1 MPFVVG
7 ALIGGGA
14 AIGAAIHSN
23 YSRYRDYHS
32 NYSDAAER
40 NRLTREAKLRELDK
54 SKQRMQDYVN
64 GEIQRL
70 KNEEGILHQGFKK
83 WSVEEAEWQTFFSD
97 YGQYH
102 DDLTKTIK
110 SRIEKQLL
118 KDIADDEQMIRDIDA
133 VIIKINRIQL
143 TTKGAQ

>member
-54 SKQRMQDYVN
+54 SKQTDYFFT
-64 GEIQRL
+64 RS
-70 KNEEGILHQGFKK
+70 GF
-83 WSVEEAEWQTFFSD
+83 WAMNDF
-97 YGQYH
+97 H
-102 DDLTKTIK
+102 DFGPRANTGFWL
-110 SRIEKQLL
+110 S
-118 KDIADDEQMIRDIDA
+118 
-133 VIIKINRIQL
+133 
-143 TTKGAQ
+143 